1 MASFAKD
8 LMAGQGC
15 TVDGL
20 TQSRNPMG
28 NFVDAV
34 FQGPQGAKGQMVGPR
49 RSVSGP
55 GATMHAAMREGFQG
69 NRTKQINPRTGPTQ
83 NWGNNFTQQARVVQ
97 PPPQVMQQQRA
108 RTMSAPT
115 QNWGAEFKQ
124 TPNVQYGEARRMKGR
139 SSMQGPGGAMRMQTN
154 MMMRQQTAMAQH
166 SMMMQQTMIMAQQ
179 QQMMMAQQMQPQQ
192 QMMMQQPYQRVQ
204 ESRPEIKEITH
215 EDKTSTVVKNDDQSK
230 LSKSE
235 MNATRLTAAEMTK
248 VLSQDQDPKY
258 RQSEFFQFM
267 SQIRDNEVEF
277 AGNKVIDTPEKQDH
291 ISGVWDQPP
300 PQVKQDTMPQQQSMG
315 INSGANMNMSTMN
328 SMTDKMSA
336 AWRDN
341 MDGKKVNFEQIWQ
354 EATNQIVNQSIY
366 TFAETNKFKE
376 QSNLFQKGI
385 ELFNEGEIRD
395 AILAFQA
402 HVQHEVDDSSEGWR
416 MLGKCH
422 QEHDED
428 RQAIECLKRAVEED
442 PYNLDALLDLGVSYV
457 NELDSQN
464 ALETLKG
471 WIDHHPSFQGMKY
484 TPDAYSDG
492 TLMDEIMQLM
502 LQAREF
508 DATDPDVHIVLG
520 VLYNVSRDF
529 DSAVASLRQA
539 LSLRPNDYSLW
550 NKLGATQANGNRG
563 LEAMPAYEKALQ
575 MKPKYARAWLNMG
588 ISYANLGNY
597 SKAVR
602 GYLKALKLNPQAS
615 HVWSYLRIAFTCME
629 RFDLLKLVDERNVD
643 LFKEFL

>member
-1 MASFAKD
+1 MANFAKD
-8 LMAGQGC
+8 LMGGQGC
-15 TVDGL
+15 SVDGL
-20 TQSRNPMG
+20 AQARNPMG
-28 NFVDAV
+28 QMVDTL
-34 FQGPQGAKGQMVGPR
+34 FQGPQGAKGQMMGPR
-49 RSVSGP
+49 GPISGP
-55 GATMHAAMREGFQG
+55 GASMHAAMKEGFQG
-69 NRTKQINPRTGPTQ
+69 NVKARGPMMRPGQ
-83 NWGNNFTQQARVVQ
+83 NWGGDFKQQARMA
-97 PPPQVMQQQRA
+97 PPPPPMQQQQRPRA
-108 RTMSAPT
+108 MSAPS

-124 TPNVQYGEARRMKGR
+124 TPGNMRQASRMRRG
-139 SSMQGPGGAMRMQTN
+139 SMQGPRGAMRMQPQQ
-154 MMMRQQTAMAQH
+154 MMMRQQTAMAQQ
-166 SMMMQQTMIMAQQ
+166 SMMMQQTMMMAQQ
-179 QQMMMAQQMQPQQ
+179 QQMMMQQMYQPQ
-192 QMMMQQPYQRVQ
+192 MMQHRQQVQ
-204 ESRPEIKEITH
+204 QTRPEIKEIVEENVT
-215 EDKTSTVVKNDDQSK
+215 TSDTTTESDS
-230 LSKSE
+230 

-300 PQVKQDTMPQQQSMG
+300 PQVKHDMMPPQQKMNANLG
-315 INSGANMNMSTMN
+315 MNMNMSAIN

-336 AWRDN
+336 VWRDG
-341 MDGKKVNFEQIWQ
+341 MDGKQVNFEQAWKD
-354 EATNQIVNQSIY
+354 ATNQVVNQDLY
-366 TFAETNKFKE
+366 TFEESNKFKDHDDT
-376 QSNLFQKGI
+376 FMKGM
-385 ELFNEGEIRD
+385 ELFHQGEIRE

-402 HVQHEVDDSSEGWR
+402 HVQQEVDDSSEGWR

-428 RQAIECLKRAVEED
+428 RQAIECLRRAVEED
-442 PYNLDALLDLGVSYV
+442 PYNLDALLELGVSYV

-464 ALETLKG
+464 ALATMKA

-502 LQAREF
+502 LQARQF
-508 DATDPDVHIVLG
+508 DSSDPDVHIVLG

-539 LSLRPNDYSLW
+539 LSLRPEDYSLW

-597 SKAVR
+597 SKAVK
-602 GYLKALKLNPQAS
+602 GYLKTLKLNPQAD

-629 RFDLLKLVDERNVD
+629 RFDLLKLVDQRNVD
-643 LFKEFL
+643 AFAEFMQ